1 MKNAIYV
8 HGKGVNISIVDKNN
22 NVYESAT
29 GTDNS
34 DISNA
39 RKIISSPS
47 SKYVIKR
54 DGTLWAKGMW
64 GEKIKDIQ

>member
-1 MKNAIYV
+1 MSFMFEYKKMY
-8 HGKGVNISIVDKNN
+8 
-22 NVYESAT
+22 
-29 GTDNS
+29 
-34 DISNA
+34 
-39 RKIISSPS
+39 RKIISLPS